1 MHARAIFALRFAGA
15 HALVP
20 LAAAATSVLLLL
32 LLARRSTSALACRG
46 IRRRLC
52 PVRVER
58 GEDPHVPLAS
68 ASASAAAAAATASH
82 GAEPQLLAW

>member
-20 LAAAATSVLLLL
+20 LAAAATSVLLLKLL

-58 GEDPHVPLAS
+58 GEDSHVPLAS
-68 ASASAAAAAATASH
+68 ASASAAATASN
-82 GAEPQLLAW
+82 GAETQLLAW